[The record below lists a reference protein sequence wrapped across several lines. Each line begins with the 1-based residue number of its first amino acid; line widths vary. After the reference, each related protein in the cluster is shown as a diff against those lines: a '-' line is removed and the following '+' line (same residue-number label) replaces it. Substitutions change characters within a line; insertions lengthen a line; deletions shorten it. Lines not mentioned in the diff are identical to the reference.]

1 MVVTGTAG
9 DGKTMAQRR
18 VATVFGGAGFL
29 GRFVVKR
36 LRREG
41 YVVRVATRDTER
53 VMGLR
58 TRGPTG
64 EIVPIYATFREPG
77 TIRRAVLESTVVVN
91 LIGILAEKRPGDF
104 HKVHAEGAETIARE
118 ARAAGVEAL
127 AHVSAIG
134 ADAASDSAYGRSKAE
149 GERLVAAA
157 FPGAAILRPSL
168 VFGPD
173 DKFFNR
179 FAGMARLSPVMPVF
193 FGDTLMQPVYAGD
206 VADAIA
212 AVLERRRA
220 GVVELGGPDVMSFR
234 DILRWILAETHRRR
248 PLLEIPGAVAF
259 LQAAFAERVPGKPL
273 TRDQLRMLRHDNVVG
288 GGAAGFAELGITPA
302 SIDLI
307 VPGYLAR
314 FRPGGGR
321 QRVPA

>member
-1 MVVTGTAG
+1 MT
-9 DGKTMAQRR
+9 QRR

-53 VMGLR
+53 VLGLR

-64 EIVPIYATFREPG
+64 EIVPIFATFAEPG
-77 TIRRAVLESTVVVN
+77 TIRRAVLDSNVVVN
-91 LIGILAEKRPGDF
+91 LIGLLAEKRAGDF
-104 HKVHAEGAETIARE
+104 GRVHAEGAELIARE
-118 ARAAGVEAL
+118 AREAGAGAL

-134 ADAASDSAYGRSKAE
+134 ADPASDSAYGRSKAD
-149 GERLVAAA
+149 GERRVAAA

-179 FAGMARLSPVMPVF
+179 FAGMARLAPVMPVF
-193 FGDTLMQPVYAGD
+193 FGDTRMQPVYAGD
-206 VADAIA
+206 VADAIS
-212 AVLERRRA
+212 AVLERKLA
-220 GVVELGGPDVMSFR
+220 GTWELGGPDVMSFR
-234 DILRWILAETHRRR
+234 DILRWILAETHRNR
-248 PLLEIPGAVAF
+248 PLLEIPAPIAF
-259 LQAAFAERVPGKPL
+259 LQAALAERVPGKPL
-273 TRDQLRMLRHDNVVG
+273 TRDQLRMLRHDNVVAP
-288 GGAAGFAELGITPA
+288 GAAGLPELGITPA
-302 SIDLI
+302 SIELI

-321 QRVPA
+321 QHVPA